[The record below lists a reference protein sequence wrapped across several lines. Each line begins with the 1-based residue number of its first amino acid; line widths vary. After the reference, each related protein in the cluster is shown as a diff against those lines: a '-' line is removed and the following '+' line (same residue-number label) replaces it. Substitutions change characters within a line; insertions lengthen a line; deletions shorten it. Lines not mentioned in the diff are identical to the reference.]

1 MNEMRSATLLL
12 EKGLLFR
19 GMAFGA
25 KGTTGGEIVFHT
37 GMTGYS
43 EIFTDPSYYGQILV
57 MAYPHIG
64 NYGVAAHEWQSG
76 KSHLRGIVVRDFSV
90 FYSRGGKALGLEEFL
105 RLHQVI
111 ALAGVDTRYLIQEI
125 RTQGAQRAILS
136 TEVHDPESLH
146 QELQK
151 IPLMEGSSLVRYVTT
166 STPYTLGESSWLRI
180 AVLDL
185 GVKKAILQQL
195 LQRDAYVGVFP
206 AYTPW
211 EEIQAFE
218 PSAFVLSNGPGDPAA
233 LPELLPLAQK
243 MIQTRKPILGICLG
257 HQILSLALGVPT
269 YKLPYGH
276 HGANHPVRELTT
288 GRIFITSQN
297 HGFAIDK
304 QALDKHPHLYLTHL
318 NLLDGTVE
326 GFAHKELPILGVQY
340 HPEAAPGPHESLEIF
355 TKFFQQITTPT
366 QA

>member
-1 MNEMRSATLLL
+1 MNNMRLASLLL
-12 EKGLLFR
+12 ENGLFFQ
-19 GMAFGA
+19 GTAFGA

-37 GMTGYS
+37 GMTGYP

-64 NYGVAAHEWQSG
+64 NYGVAAHEWQSD
-76 KSHLRGIVVRDFSV
+76 KIHLRGIVVRDFSV

-111 ALAGVDTRYLIQEI
+111 AIAGIDTRHLIQEI
-125 RTQGAQRAILS
+125 RTQGAQRAVLS
-136 TEVHDPESLH
+136 TEVHQPEILYE
-146 QELQK
+146 ELQK
-151 IPLMEGSSLVRYVTT
+151 IPPMEGSALVRYVTT
-166 STPYTLGESSWLRI
+166 PTPYTLGESSSLRV

-185 GVKKAILQQL
+185 GVKKAILHQL
-195 LQRDAYVGVFP
+195 LKKGAFVGVFP
-206 AYTPW
+206 AHTSW

-218 PSAFVLSNGPGDPAA
+218 PSAYLLSNGPGDPAA
-233 LPELLPLAQK
+233 LTELIPLAHK

-257 HQILSLALGVPT
+257 HQILSLAFGIPT

-276 HGANHPVRELTT
+276 HGANHPVQELST

-297 HGFAIDK
+297 HGFSIDI
-304 QALDKHPHLYLTHL
+304 QALEKHPELHLTHL
-318 NLLDGTVE
+318 NLLDHTVE

-355 TKFFQQITTPT
+355 TKFFSLLALPT
-366 QA
+366 QT